1 VIYHREI
8 FERKSRKETIEKPG
22 RAGERA
28 LDGADGPAGE
38 FAGLL
43 PPDWAGT
50 SYILSSD
57 LAGGPVT
64 MIDDRMRH
72 RHAAYVIRMSAD

>member
-1 VIYHREI
+1 MGN
-8 FERKSRKETIEKPG
+8 PG

-28 LDGADGPAGE
+28 PDGADGPAGE
-38 FAGLL
+38 L
-43 PPDWAGT
+43 PDCCRPIGRGT
-50 SYILSSD
+50 SYSVSND

-72 RHAAYVIRMSAD
+72 RHTAYMIRMSAD